1 MIDRMTLNTALFTR
15 SSLGYVRVATISPEL
30 RVADVGF
37 NTHVT
42 LDALKKAAAQGCQ
55 IAIFPEL
62 GLTGYTCGDL
72 FYQSLLTN
80 QARNALVMLSKA
92 SQEHH
97 ILVVVGLPLYVDGR
111 LYNTAAVLASGRI
124 LGIIPKTYLPTTNEY
139 YEERWFTSS
148 QQANAT
154 EVLIDGLAIPF
165 GTDLLFEAANMENC
179 VLGVEI
185 CEDVWTASPPSGD
198 MALAGATIFANPS
211 ASVEL
216 LLKAEYRRELVKQQ
230 SARCLASYLYAG
242 AGPNES
248 SMDTVC
254 GGHSL
259 VAENG
264 NILAETERFRFDT
277 QLAVADL
284 DLQRLAHERI
294 NNSSFSAA
302 TAQRA
307 YRRVKFALP
316 GTEEA
321 APQEKLLHPLG
332 QMPFVPSD
340 PAQRA
345 RNCREIFS
353 IQSTGLAK
361 RLRHTGAKRVTIGI
375 SGGLDS
381 TLALLVTIRAFDIV
395 GLPHKGIVAVTMPGF
410 GTTSRTRSNAEKLAE
425 LLGITLQRIPIN
437 AAVRQ
442 HFADIG
448 HDEQV
453 HDVTYEN
460 SQARERTQILMD
472 LANQVGGFV
481 VGTGD
486 LSELALGWATFN
498 GDHMSMYHV
507 NAGVPKTLVRYLIE
521 WTAESEY
528 SGAASEVLRDICA
541 TPITPELLPL
551 GDGDKLQQ
559 ETELTIGPYLLHDF
573 FLFQVVR
580 YGYPPR
586 KVYYLARLAFGDT
599 YTPEVI
605 LRWLKTFYQRFFAQQ
620 FKRSAMPDGPKV
632 GSVALS
638 PRGDWRMP
646 SDASSALWREETEL
660 IQSVISHVTP

>member
-1 MIDRMTLNTALFTR
+1 MTPTTALFTR
-15 SSLGYVRVATISPEL
+15 SSLGYVRTAVITPEL
-30 RVADVGF
+30 RVADVAF
-37 NTHVT
+37 NTNAT
-42 LDALKKAAAQGCQ
+42 LAALENGAALGCQ
-55 IAIFPEL
+55 IMVFPEL

-72 FYQSLLTN
+72 FYQSLLLS
-80 QARNALVMLSKA
+80 QARDALISITQATSHL
-92 SQEHH
+92 E
-97 ILVVVGLPLYVDGR
+97 ILAVVGFPLQVAGR
-111 LYNTAAVLASGRI
+111 LYNTAAVVKGGQK
-124 LGIIPKTYLPTTNEY
+124 LGIIPKTYLPNTNEY

-148 QQANAT
+148 RQAAAKS
-154 EVLIDGLAIPF
+154 VLIDGAEVPF
-165 GTDLLFEAANMENC
+165 GADLLFTASNMENC

-185 CEDVWTASPPSGD
+185 CEDVWAASPPSGD

-211 ASVEL
+211 ASVDL
-216 LLKAEYRRELVKQQ
+216 LLKADYRRELVKQQ
-230 SARCLASYLYAG
+230 SARCLAGYLYSG

-248 SMDTVC
+248 TTDTVC

-259 VAENG
+259 IAENG
-264 NILAETERFRFDT
+264 SMLAETERFRFDT
-277 QLAVADL
+277 QIAVADL
-284 DLQRLAHERI
+284 DVQRLSHERL

-302 TAQRA
+302 AAHVA
-307 YRRVKFALP
+307 YRHITFKLP
-316 GTEEA
+316 GTEQNI
-321 APQEKLLHPLG
+321 PHDVLLRPLG

-340 PAQRA
+340 PTQRA
-345 RNCREIFS
+345 QHSREIFS

-361 RLRHTGAKRVTIGI
+361 RLRHTGVKCITIGI

-381 TLALLVTIRAFDIV
+381 TLALLVTLRAFDIV

-410 GTTSRTRSNAEKLAE
+410 GTTTRTRNNAEKLAE
-425 LLGITLQRIPIN
+425 LLGITLRRISIN

-442 HFADIG
+442 HFSDIG
-448 HDEQV
+448 HDENI

-472 LANQVGGFV
+472 LANQLGGFV

-521 WTAESEY
+521 WTAVSVF
-528 SGAASEVLRDICA
+528 SGHVSEVLRDICA

-551 GDGDKLQQ
+551 GDGEKLQQ
-559 ETELTIGPYLLHDF
+559 ETEVTIGPYLLHDF

-586 KVYYLARLAFGDT
+586 KVYYLARLAFDKT
-599 YTPEVI
+599 YQPAEI
-605 LRWLKTFYQRFFAQQ
+605 SKWLSTFYQRFFSQQ

-646 SDASSALWREETEL
+646 SDASSAMWRQEIER
-660 IQSVISHVTP
+660 IQAEVAQIPA